1 MFSFSHWCFQTVVL
15 EKTLGSP
22 LESKITPVNPK
33 GYQPWILIGGTDA
46 EAEAPIL
53 RLPAA
58 KTQRIRKD
66 PDAGKDWRREEK
78 WVTEDEMAGWHHRL
92 DGHQFEQALGDGD
105 GQGSLG
111 CCSPWGLKESD
122 TTERLNNKKGGQ
134 LRRAPL
140 PVPRRPLK
148 FGGFC
153 NRWVVPN
160 CGLQHFSRL
169 DNHSSWSS
177 AISFFNWRKH
187 RLRNGLICAAKNLF
201 SRIF

>member
-1 MFSFSHWCFQTVVL
+1 MLLNCGVGEDSWESARRSNQSMLKGISPEYLL
-15 EKTLGSP
+15 EGLMLKTDEIS
-22 LESKITPVNPK
+22 
-33 GYQPWILIGGTDA
+33 ILWPPDVKSWVIW
-46 EAEAPIL
+46 
-53 RLPAA
+53 
-58 KTQRIRKD
+58 KD